1 MIIKKSFL
9 TEELILL
16 IKEQTSLSNKAIKNI
31 ISLID
36 DGCTIPF
43 IARYRKDET
52 ENAKDE
58 DLRAF
63 EEVFNYSKKLLK
75 RKEEIANIL
84 NEKNFLNDKIN
95 TSIKLAKTIQVLE
108 DIYAPFKDKKSS
120 RTSDAIDNGLEPLA
134 NIIQS
139 LKYTNEEVK
148 QKAKQ
153 FINTKIKSNSD
164 AISGAKDI
172 IAQRYADDFKSKEI
186 VRNIIASWGELQI
199 KEGKEFE
206 KNGLYSS
213 FIEKKEKIKYIKSH
227 RILAILRA
235 VNEKEL
241 SIKIEI
247 DENHI
252 LENIKKY
259 KIPQKAES
267 SRHIVFE
274 SYKDGLK
281 RLLLPS
287 LKREA
292 LNTLKEKASGEAIE
306 LFGKNLKELLLT
318 APLVNQVI
326 LGMDPGFVSG
336 CKLAVIDENGIY
348 LDSSVIYP
356 TKPKENI
363 ENSSKTILALIKKYK
378 IGSIAIGNGT
388 ASRETAQFI
397 SNLIKENNLDINYAI
412 VSEIGASVYSA
423 SKIAALEYPKLDVTI
438 RGAISIAGRLRDP
451 MAALVKIDP
460 KALGIGQYQHDVNQ
474 KELALKLENT
484 TVDLVNKV
492 GVDLNSA
499 SYKLLSFISG
509 ISEKLAMNII
519 EHRDNIKT
527 FKSKNELLKV
537 KGLGSKAYEQAVG
550 FLRIKNG
557 KSILDNTAIH
567 PEDYSLTKDLQKVYK
582 IEDIQDNQIQ
592 EIAKEF
598 QTTPLK
604 LKDIIEELKK
614 PGYDVRVEFNQVK
627 FAQDITKLED
637 LKEGFILSGIVRN
650 ITDFGAF
657 IDIGLKNDALLHI
670 SQISAKRISHPSEV
684 LSINQNLEKIEV
696 ASIDLEKQRV
706 GLTLKLTNLK

>member
-1 MIIKKSFL
+1 MTNDLPKD
-9 TEELILL
+9 LINLL
-16 IKEQTSLSNKAIKNI
+16 KEKTKLSNKSIENI
-31 ISLID
+31 ITLLD
-36 DGCTIPF
+36 EGCTIPF
-43 IARYRKDET
+43 IARYRKEQT
-52 ENAKDE
+52 GNATDE

-75 RKEEIANIL
+75 RKEEIL
-84 NEKNFLNDKIN
+84 NLLDEKNFLDEKIKN
-95 TSIKLAKTIQVLE
+95 SITEAKTMQVLE

-120 RTSDAIDNGLEPLA
+120 RTSDAIANGLEPLA

-139 LKYTNEEVK
+139 LKYTNEEVN

-153 FINTKIKSNSD
+153 FVNSKVKSSEES
-164 AISGAKDI
+164 IQGAKDI

-186 VRNIIASWGELQI
+186 VRNLIASWGELQI
-199 KEGKEFE
+199 KEGKEFD
-206 KNGLYSS
+206 KNGVYSN
-213 FIEKKEKIKYIKSH
+213 FANKTEKIKYIKSH
-227 RILAILRA
+227 RTLAILRA

-247 DENHI
+247 DENHL

-259 KIPQKAES
+259 KIPQWAAS
-267 SRHIVFE
+267 SKDIVYE
-274 SYKDGLK
+274 AYKDGLK

-292 LNTLKEKASGEAIE
+292 INTIKEKASSEAIE
-306 LFGKNLKELLLT
+306 LFGKNLKELLQT

-348 LDSSVIYP
+348 LDSNVIYP

-363 ENSSKTILALIKKYK
+363 EASSKIVLELIKKYK
-378 IGSIAIGNGT
+378 VTSIAIGNGT
-388 ASRETAQFI
+388 ASRETAEFI
-397 SNLIKENNLDINYAI
+397 IKLIKENDLDINYAI

-423 SKIAALEYPKLDVTI
+423 SKIAAQEYPNLDVTI

-451 MAALVKIDP
+451 MATLVKIDP
-460 KALGIGQYQHDVNQ
+460 KSLGIGQYQHDVNQ

-509 ISEKLAMNII
+509 ISEKLAINII
-519 EHRDNIKT
+519 EHRDNIKK
-527 FKSKNELLKV
+527 FNSKNELLKV
-537 KGLGSKAYEQAVG
+537 KGLGAKAYEQAVG
-550 FLRIKNG
+550 FLRIKEG

-567 PEDYSLTKDLQKVYK
+567 PEDYTLAKALQKNYK
-582 IEDIQDNQIQ
+582 IEEIQ
-592 EIAKEF
+592 ENQLEDIAHKLN
-598 QTTPLK
+598 TSILK
-604 LKDIIEELKK
+604 LQDIIQELKK
-614 PGYDVRVEFNQVK
+614 PGYDVRNEFNQVK
-627 FAQDITKLED
+627 FASDVTKLED

-657 IDIGLKNDALLHI
+657 VDIGLKNDALLHI
-670 SQISAKRISHPSEV
+670 SQISAKRINHPSEV
-684 LSINQNLEKIEV
+684 LSINQNLEKIKV
-696 ASIDLEKQRV
+696 VSVDLQKQRV
-706 GLTLKLTNLK
+706 GLSLK